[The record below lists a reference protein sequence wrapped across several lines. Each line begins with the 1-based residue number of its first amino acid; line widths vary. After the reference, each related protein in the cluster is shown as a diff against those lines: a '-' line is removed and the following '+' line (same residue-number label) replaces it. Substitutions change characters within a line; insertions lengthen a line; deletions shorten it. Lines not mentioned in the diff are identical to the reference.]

1 MFALA
6 IIVIFFVFA
15 SLWGF
20 YISVKPGKIVSRITP
35 KDLGLHY
42 EEVSLVTE
50 DNITL
55 RGWFIPQE
63 QASTGKTIIA
73 LHGYPADKGNILP
86 AIAFLSQRY
95 NLLLFDFRYLGESGG
110 SHSTVGA
117 EETRDLRSAI
127 AYLRSRGVK
136 EVGVWGF
143 SLGGAVA
150 LMTAPHTPEIKAVV
164 SESSYAQLDLM
175 VPALY
180 TIPVLRYPLG
190 WLTALW
196 ARIFLGVDLK
206 NVSPK
211 DSARNLKIPVLIVHS
226 RGDHLISFQHAL
238 LLQEA
243 LKDNHRAEFWFHEDL
258 LHGQLAAEYQKRITD
273 FFKRNL

>member
-1 MFALA
+1 M
-6 IIVIFFVFA
+6 
-15 SLWGF
+15 
-20 YISVKPGKIVSRITP
+20 
-35 KDLGLHY
+35 
-42 EEVSLVTE
+42 
-50 DNITL
+50 TL

-63 QASTGKTIIA
+63 QAPTVKTIIA

-127 AYLRSRGVK
+127 AYLRSRGVE

-150 LMTAPHTPEIKAVV
+150 LMTAPHTSEIKAVV

-180 TIPVLRYPLG
+180 AIPVLRYPLG